1 MIGRN
6 IRKRIDIAAADT
18 FQSVLFQAESQK
30 LLRCAMGTRM
40 SRREIR
46 EHLFRMLF
54 RKDFHDDAEM
64 NEQIDL
70 YFESLEEPKEED
82 LNYLKERFHL
92 ILERI
97 QEIDEILAEI
107 SSGWKLNRMG
117 KVDLTVMRLAIYE
130 IKFDKDIPTKVAINE
145 AVEIAKIFGGDS
157 SGSFVNG
164 VLAKLAKD

>member
-1 MIGRN
+1 
-6 IRKRIDIAAADT
+6 
-18 FQSVLFQAESQK
+18 
-30 LLRCAMGTRM
+30 M

-54 RKDFHDDAEM
+54 RKDFHEDAEL

-70 YFESLEEPKEED
+70 YFDSLEEPKEEE
-82 LNYLKERFHL
+82 LRYLKERFAK
-92 ILERI
+92 II
-97 QEIDEILAEI
+97 DKIAEIDTILSDA

-117 KVDLTVMRLAIYE
+117 KVDLTIMRLAIFE
-130 IKFDKDIPTKVAINE
+130 IKYDEDIPTKVAINE

-164 VLAKLAKD
+164 VLAKLA

>member
-1 MIGRN
+1 
-6 IRKRIDIAAADT
+6 
-18 FQSVLFQAESQK
+18 
-30 LLRCAMGTRM
+30 M

-54 RKDFHDDAEM
+54 RKDFHEDAEL

-70 YFESLEEPKEED
+70 YFDSLEEPKEEE
-82 LNYLKERFHL
+82 LRYLKERFGK
-92 ILERI
+92 II
-97 QEIDEILAEI
+97 DKIAEIDTILSDA

-117 KVDLTVMRLAIYE
+117 KVDLTIMRLAIFE
-130 IKFDKDIPTKVAINE
+130 IKYDEDIPTKVAINE

-164 VLAKLAKD
+164 VLAKLA